1 MGELPSGMLILVVP
15 CWCWRLGWTT
25 DCPRA
30 SAAANS
36 LEHSECCGGT
46 VLVPWTGRP
55 LLRVVRTR
63 AGWPWTCGSGCGL
76 AARGKSL
83 GHRWITGYGKRARCC
98 PGPKGLRRGPRKAPR
113 PSGKRCQEL
122 HWPMQ
127 LWMLRSGPS
136 ERLDAAPNGLQ
147 RSPRVLRG
155 RQERGAESC
164 IGRCNF
170 GGRLRSRGW
179 WLRP

>member
-55 LLRVVRTR
+55 LLRVVRIQE
-63 AGWPWTCGSGCGL
+63 GL
-76 AARGKSL
+76 ALDLQVWQWAGR
-83 GHRWITGYGKRARCC
+83 T
-98 PGPKGLRRGPRKAPR
+98 RK
-113 PSGKRCQEL
+113 E
-122 HWPMQ
+122 
-127 LWMLRSGPS
+127 
-136 ERLDAAPNGLQ
+136 
-147 RSPRVLRG
+147 
-155 RQERGAESC
+155 
-164 IGRCNF
+164 
-170 GGRLRSRGW
+170 
-179 WLRP
+179 